1 MNVRHR
7 QTGMSLPGM
16 LCIAVMV
23 GFFVMCILKL
33 APSYFEYL
41 SVREIMSKVA
51 GEQDPAEHRIS
62 DIRLRIANLLNT
74 NQVYAIKP
82 QEVEVFREKGKTYI
96 DANYEVRIPV
106 MWRIDAVMKFDDL
119 KYQVGSAQPERSG

>member
-1 MNVRHR
+1 MKVHHR

-41 SVREIMSKVA
+41 SVREIMSKVS